1 MTTLIRSMSHLIAST
16 SNQSLLLG
24 VYYTLNNIYHCI
36 EWHLHNCTCLLHTFY
51 NFFLE
56 NFFDIFFYFI
66 FFIFL
71 FFVYLGFAK
80 ALLEV
85 GDDFERAIQAV
96 PTDGKAITDPEAVL
110 RTLVEG

>member
-1 MTTLIRSMSHLIAST
+1 M
-16 SNQSLLLG
+16 
-24 VYYTLNNIYHCI
+24 
-36 EWHLHNCTCLLHTFY
+36 
-51 NFFLE
+51 
-56 NFFDIFFYFI
+56 
-66 FFIFL
+66 FL